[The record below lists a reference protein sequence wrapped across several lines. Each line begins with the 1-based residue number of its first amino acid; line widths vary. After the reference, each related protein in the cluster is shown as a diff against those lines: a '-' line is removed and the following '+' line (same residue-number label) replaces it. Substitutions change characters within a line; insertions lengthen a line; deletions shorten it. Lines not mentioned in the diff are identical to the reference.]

1 MWRARPLGAGF
12 PVDFAVATVV
22 SLVVLGPLVLLPG
35 YSLRG
40 DMVFVP
46 DMPWKDAW
54 LGLDGSA
61 PRAVPMDA
69 LVSVATYVVP
79 GWLVQ
84 KAALLGA
91 LVAGGVG
98 AGRLV
103 GEEPA
108 YARAAAILLFLWNP
122 WVAERLSIGQW
133 AIVAGYCTLP
143 LLALAARRVRD
154 DVRRGWP
161 YLVIGDGG
169 LRRLQPVEW
178 THGRVRGARR
188 RPRAAPDGE
197 PRRGD
202 RDRGG
207 RQPAL
212 VGPVAAA
219 AERRSRA
226 GAGVL
231 LVRGTCGVGGRP
243 ARERPVPGRYL
254 EVRGGAGG
262 RTSAVI
268 VLASVAVTLIAIV
281 GLRAG
286 RGDRRL
292 RGALVAVGVIS
303 FAAAYVPGLTG
314 PASWLDDASSSVPG
328 VALLRDSHRFLGP
341 AVLMLL
347 PGFAAAVRW
356 LAEHRRPGREAM
368 GALAGVVA
376 LLPVL
381 LLPSLAWG
389 LAGKLAPSSYPDEWD
404 SVAGI
409 LESEDDGR
417 TIVLPWYGSYRGF
430 EWNRDQA
437 VLDPAPRYLPGP
449 VLIDDSLVLGDSVLP
464 PESDDVAAV
473 GRALESED
481 PAGELRELGIRWVLV
496 EKDMAAGRVPSGEV
510 VHSGPGL
517 DLVDLGRAAEVD
529 GTGPPPALVLAADG
543 LVIGVLGA
551 AVAAVFVRR
560 LRTPRWRRAGPVG
573 HRLGTGILQM
583 FHYSPVHV
591 CFRHRIW
598 LGRALRE
605 RLDQR
610 HSWAG
615 VGFGRHHRRRQ
626 RLPGRPSAG
635 FPERPVQ
642 LRRRVIPFGG
652 LGPRGSVA

>member
-1 MWRARPLGAGF
+1 MWRARQLGAGF
-12 PVDFAVATVV
+12 PVDFAVAMVV

-84 KAALLGA
+84 KVALLGA

-161 YLVIGDGG
+161 YLVIAMVVCAVCSPSSGLMGG
-169 LRRLQPVEW
+169 LVVLAVVL
-178 THGRVRGARR
+178 G
-188 RPRAAPDGE
+188 RPRMASLGMATATVVVANLPWLVPSLLLQSGGLGQGPEFSSFAARAESAAGLLASVLSL
-197 PRRGD
+197 
-202 RDRGG
+202 GG
-207 RQPAL
+207 IWKSA
-212 VGPVAAA
+212 V
-219 AERRSRA
+219 
-226 GAGVL
+226 
-231 LVRGTCGVGGRP
+231 
-243 ARERPVPGRYL
+243 VPG
-254 EVRGGAGG
+254 E

-292 RGALVAVGVIS
+292 RATLVAVGVIS
-303 FAAAYVPGLTG
+303 FAAAYVPGLAG

-356 LAEHRRPGREAM
+356 LAENRRPGREAM

-404 SVAGI
+404 TVAGI

-417 TIVLPWYGSYRGF
+417 TIVLPWFGSYRGF

-481 PAGELRELGIRWVLV
+481 PAGELRGLGIRWVLV

-529 GTGPPPALVLAADG
+529 GTGPPPAVVLAADG

-560 LRTPRWRRAGPVG
+560 LRTAR
-573 HRLGTGILQM
+573 
-583 FHYSPVHV
+583 
-591 CFRHRIW
+591 
-598 LGRALRE
+598 
-605 RLDQR
+605 D
-610 HSWAG
+610 
-615 VGFGRHHRRRQ
+615 
-626 RLPGRPSAG
+626 
-635 FPERPVQ
+635 
-642 LRRRVIPFGG
+642 GG
-652 LGPRGSVA
+652 LAR